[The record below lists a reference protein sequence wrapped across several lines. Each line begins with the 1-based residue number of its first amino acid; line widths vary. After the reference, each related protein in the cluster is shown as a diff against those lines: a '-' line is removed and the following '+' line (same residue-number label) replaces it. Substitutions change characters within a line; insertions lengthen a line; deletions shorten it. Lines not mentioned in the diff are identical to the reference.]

1 MNIIT
6 TNSRA
11 SSTPL
16 PNPSIVKQILTN
28 AEEEKKKKQDDPDPG
43 IEDLHY
49 ALVKMT

>member
-16 PNPSIVKQILTN
+16 PNSSIVKQILTN
-28 AEEEKKKKQDDPDPG
+28 AEEEKKQDDPDPG